1 MRTRAAFAC
10 TKKSLSITALRAA
23 YYGENMSLLIQ
34 LKDEMK
40 IAMRAKDK
48 LRLGVIRMAL
58 SAVKQA
64 EIDHGTAATDENIL
78 AVLTKMV
85 KQRKESIKMFSE
97 GGREELAENEAL
109 EVAALEF
116 FMPQP
121 LDSEQI
127 NELVNKAIV
136 ESSAASMADMGKVM
150 SILKPLMQGKADMGA
165 VSGLVRKNLQGL

>member
-1 MRTRAAFAC
+1 
-10 TKKSLSITALRAA
+10 
-23 YYGENMSLLIQ
+23 MSLLIQ

-64 EIDHGTAATDENIL
+64 EIDHNTEATDDNII

-97 GGREELAENEAL
+97 GGRDELAKKEAD
-109 EVAALEF
+109 EVVALEF
-116 FMPQP
+116 FLPQP
-121 LDSEQI
+121 LSADEI
-127 NELVNKAIV
+127 NELIGNAITD
-136 ESSAASMADMGKVM
+136 SGAASMADMGKVM
-150 SILKPLMQGKADMGA
+150 AVLKPLMQGKADMGA
-165 VSGLVRKNLQGL
+165 VSGQVRASLQAL